1 MKQLILAL
9 TVATCLFCIPCSG
22 NTKSE
27 VSDVPK
33 IVKPYPEDKLK
44 SLIATCQLWG
54 FLKYHHPYV
63 AEGNYDWDKE
73 LISRIPEIVESD
85 NEGDWKK
92 ILDDWISSLPLVKE
106 SKEKKLPNK
115 RTSSKPDYG
124 ELFNPE
130 YFNTE
135 TIKKIKYIL
144 DHAVISTSHYVSV
157 NSASGQLSMTN
168 ESPYSDLLFPSLPYR
183 LLALFRY
190 WNSVN
195 YYFPY
200 RDLCDQK
207 WSAVLVEMLPAFI
220 ACENEEEYISACLKL
235 VTKID
240 DSHASLHG
248 FVISFVGEFQ
258 LFLKPFEL
266 IDRVIQ
272 LGVGIGQFLAIH
284 HQFEAFRQFWIFPV
298 TFAQRGHFVGIVG
311 DKGWLNVIALAGC
324 TENFIDQLAFAHGRV
339 FLHVELVADFTE
351 LVFVHALDVDA
362 GIFLDGIDHRNAT
375 ERGLEADGLA
385 VYLQFGCAVDFHG
398 DALKHLFSEVHHPV
412 VILIG
417 YVYFHGGE
425 FRIVGPV
432 HAFVTEIFGK
442 FVNAFESPYDQAFQI
457 QFISDAEVQR
467 NVQGIVVCDERT
479 GGGTSRNGLENGRFH
494 FHVTAFVEEI
504 AHGRKYLCPF
514 AEDVLYLS
522 VYHEVDVPLTVPE
535 FWVGKRI
542 KHSAVF
548 FFNDRQR
555 TQGFCQH
562 GQAFGVDGNFT
573 HLSPEHIAFDTD
585 KVSDVE

>member
-240 DSHASLHG
+240 DSHASLHAQNN
-248 FVISFVGEFQ
+248 VLSLKVG
-258 LFLKPFEL
+258 LLRVPFETRFVENKL
-266 IDRVIQ
+266 VITTFTGEDNWVKEQLKVGDEITAIDEQPVDRIVKKLLPYTPASNDAVKLRRIASRI
-272 LGVGIGQFLAIH
+272 LNGNETSVGITI
-284 HQFEAFRQFWIFPV
+284 
-298 TFAQRGHFVGIVG
+298 QR
-311 DKGWLNVIALAGC
+311 DN
-324 TENFIDQLAFAHGRV
+324 QLYNLRV
-339 FLHVELVADFTE
+339 PRYDMRKLKIPD
-351 LVFVHALDVDA
+351 
-362 GIFLDGIDHRNAT
+362 DGILDADTTGYRIINRN
-375 ERGLEADGLA
+375 
-385 VYLQFGCAVDFHG
+385 
-398 DALKHLFSEVHHPV
+398 
-412 VILIG
+412 IG
-417 YVYFHGGE
+417 YVLASRCKEKERDSGLNLVLNGTKGLIIDLRCYPGDYISFPFLDHLNHETMKFSLVSYADISWPGYFFFANDWKYPRIQQDWQKLYHKKVVVMVNE
-425 FRIVGPV
+425 F
-432 HAFVTEIFGK
+432 TQ
-442 FVNAFESPYDQAFQI
+442 SQ
-457 QFISDAEVQR
+457 
-467 NVQGIVVCDERT
+467 
-479 GGGTSRNGLENGRFH
+479 
-494 FHVTAFVEEI
+494 
-504 AHGRKYLCPF
+504 
-514 AEDVLYLS
+514 AEDNVLGFQLAPNVTVIGS
-522 VYHEVDVPLTVPE
+522 TTAGADGRVVDFNLPGGITTSMTGLGVYYPDGSNLQRCGVHIDEVINPTIE
-535 FWVGKRI
+535 GIKKGKDEALERAI
-542 KHSAVF
+542 EMIEKDS
-548 FFNDRQR
+548 
-555 TQGFCQH
+555 
-562 GQAFGVDGNFT
+562 
-573 HLSPEHIAFDTD
+573 L
-585 KVSDVE
+585 